1 MTATKDPLAEIPFA
15 TNAAIRPSTI
25 HQFVIT
31 NSDGSLSLD
40 ISSAVADFYFYE
52 SVLSN
57 TISATVMIVDTGF
70 LSGNQ
75 GGETE
80 LINRISTNGII
91 SSLKLVGGERVDFK
105 IEHSNPKI
113 RGDKAILEYTGGMY
127 INRIREISN
136 NSLKDVFALDL
147 VPEEFISNE
156 KTRVVGRYDGKIS
169 DNIRNILGGVLK
181 TTLPITVNKTASTYN
196 FIGNDRKPFYICTW
210 LASKSIPEGNDKD
223 GKPMVGGG
231 AGYLFY
237 QTRDSFQFRSLDR
250 LMSTEPNDTINS
262 DEKIR
267 KFIYNNTGK
276 NVDNNQYDEADSNIL
291 NYSFNRTVDIGK
303 ELSLG
308 TYNNRSIF
316 FDPFSMNYSVKIFTS
331 DDQRINYLGS
341 DRNIPTVKNITDT
354 PTRLMSHVLD
364 VGVMPD
370 GTDSNSQLSAWKQ
383 SLVETNFDAQDIMV
397 QSIMRYN
404 QLFSIQLNITIP
416 GDFSISAGD
425 RVACKFQDLRQSDEE
440 NNQLSGIYMVS
451 SVCHKVTS
459 EDTFSSIDLVSD
471 SLGTVKAKLTNSFLN

>member
-147 VPEEFISNE
+147 VPEEFISN
-156 KTRVVGRYDGKIS
+156 KI
-169 DNIRNILGGVLK
+169 
-181 TTLPITVNKTASTYN
+181 
-196 FIGNDRKPFYICTW
+196 
-210 LASKSIPEGNDKD
+210 
-223 GKPMVGGG
+223 
-231 AGYLFY
+231 
-237 QTRDSFQFRSLDR
+237 
-250 LMSTEPNDTINS
+250 
-262 DEKIR
+262 
-267 KFIYNNTGK
+267 
-276 NVDNNQYDEADSNIL
+276 
-291 NYSFNRTVDIGK
+291 
-303 ELSLG
+303 
-308 TYNNRSIF
+308 
-316 FDPFSMNYSVKIFTS
+316 
-331 DDQRINYLGS
+331 
-341 DRNIPTVKNITDT
+341 
-354 PTRLMSHVLD
+354 
-364 VGVMPD
+364 
-370 GTDSNSQLSAWKQ
+370 
-383 SLVETNFDAQDIMV
+383 
-397 QSIMRYN
+397 
-404 QLFSIQLNITIP
+404 
-416 GDFSISAGD
+416 IS
-425 RVACKFQDLRQSDEE
+425 
-440 NNQLSGIYMVS
+440 
-451 SVCHKVTS
+451 
-459 EDTFSSIDLVSD
+459 
-471 SLGTVKAKLTNSFLN
+471 